1 MEVKAYITNLGKYN
15 EGFLIGDWVTFP
27 ITIEN
32 YRDVMERIGIS
43 RWYEEWFITDY
54 DIDIPEIASL
64 LGEYECLEKL
74 NYLAGRLKEMN
85 AEEIK
90 KFEIILHYG
99 MEDIK
104 NVDDLINLTYNCGC
118 YSFIPGIETE
128 YDLGHYYVHDTGI
141 YDLSNLGALVG
152 YIDYKRYGR
161 DIVVVDSGVFAKGGY
176 LYANKESWREV
187 FNGDRAEIPLK
198 YRVFE
203 WDKPEVETQLTGKEK
218 AYER

>member
-32 YRDVMERIGIS
+32 YRDVMKRIGIN

-54 DIDIPEIASL
+54 DIDISGVSDL
-64 LGEYECLEKL
+64 LGEYEDLEKL
-74 NYLAGRLKEMN
+74 NYLAERLSELDSEKL
-85 AEEIK
+85 K
-90 KFEIILHYG
+90 KYETVLKSDLESIS
-99 MEDIK
+99 DI
-104 NVDDLINLTYNCGC
+104 NDLINLTYNLDC
-118 YSFIPGIETE
+118 YTIIPRMETE
-128 YDLGHYYVHDTGI
+128 YDLGYHYVHEAGV
-141 YDLSNLGALVG
+141 YDLRNLGALVG

-161 DIVVVDSGVFAKGGY
+161 DIAVTDGGVFCESGY
-176 LYANKESWREV
+176 LYANGEPWREV

-203 WDKPEVETQLTGKEK
+203 WDKPEVETQLTGKEN